1 MKEKKL
7 KNIYSTKEQ
16 KFCLKKKAK
25 ESFQE
30 GMDVAST
37 FEGPGP
43 GPDAFGGFGMNESGP
58 TTCVC
63 GSFVSASAPSI
74 MNHAHWSYYNVRKV
88 RQGQYNKVI

>member
-43 GPDAFGGFGMNESGP
+43 GPDTFEGVGM
-58 TTCVC
+58 V
-63 GSFVSASAPSI
+63 
-74 MNHAHWSYYNVRKV
+74 
-88 RQGQYNKVI
+88 